1 MLQNVIVFDMTK
13 PICEYIFR
21 PMPEIWTDA
30 STGKVLADVLAEY
43 GIIVDD
49 RTQFARINDYE
60 HNMCFWYRAYTGGKI
75 SLTLYRL

>member
-1 MLQNVIVFDMTK
+1 MTH

-21 PMPEIWTDA
+21 PMPDIWTDA

-49 RTQFARINDYE
+49 RTQFARLYDYE
-60 HNMCFWYRAYTGGKI
+60 RGICFLYRAFANKVT
-75 SLTLYRL
+75 LTLLRISE